1 MSYSIVTGAAKG
13 IGKGIA
19 LELAKRNYSL
29 VLIDMDELGLYKAA
43 QEIKKHYNVFVE
55 TFTIDLSD
63 EDAADKV
70 FHLTK
75 RYHDQLTVVVNN
87 AGYGLNGSFADI
99 PYHQH
104 IDNINVN
111 IKAVVGI
118 SHCFIPVLNKQA
130 KGYLLNVASTTAYQ
144 TVPYLNIYAS
154 TKAFVLS
161 FTRGLRYE
169 LRDANVSVSA
179 LSPGSTDTDFVK
191 RAQMGAFVL
200 KTAEKFNMTAEAVG
214 KIAVEGMFKG
224 KTEIVPGFTNKLN
237 AFLPKFFPKTFVEKI
252 AGRIYEPK
260 QQEVRASI
268 FSKTSL
274 RIDFLPKN
282 QKLVHHS

>member
-1 MSYSIVTGAAKG
+1 MNYSIVTGAAKG

-19 LELAKRNYSL
+19 LELAKRNYNLLL
-29 VLIDMDELGLYKAA
+29 VDMDELGLYKTA
-43 QEIKKHYNVFVE
+43 QEIKKDYNVFVE

-63 EDAADKV
+63 ADAAENL
-70 FHLTK
+70 FHLSK

-99 PYHQH
+99 PYHHH

-111 IKAVVGI
+111 VKAVVGI
-118 SHCFIPVLNKQA
+118 SHRFIPILNKQE

-169 LRDANVSVSA
+169 LRNTNVSVSA

-191 RAQMGAFVL
+191 RAKMGESVL
-200 KTAEKFNMTAEAVG
+200 KTAEKFNMSPEVVG
-214 KIAVEGMFKG
+214 KIAIEGMFKG
-224 KTEIVPGFTNKLN
+224 KAEIVPGFTNKLN
-237 AFLPKFFPKTFVEKI
+237 AFLPKFFPKSFVEKI
-252 AGRIYEPK
+252 AGKIYEPK
-260 QQEVRASI
+260 WHRERASV
-268 FSKTSL
+268 FSRAPLK
-274 RIDFLPKN
+274 IDFLRNK
-282 QKLVHHS
+282 